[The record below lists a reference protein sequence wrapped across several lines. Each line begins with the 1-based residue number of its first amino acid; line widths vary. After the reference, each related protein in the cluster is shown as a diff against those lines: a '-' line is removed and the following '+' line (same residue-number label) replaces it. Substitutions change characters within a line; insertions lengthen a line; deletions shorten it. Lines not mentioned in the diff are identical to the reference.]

1 VKRGSTVMGD
11 LIIDSHCHAGRGDGL
26 TGPWDTEARIDDYLR
41 RCARAGIGQS
51 VVFAA
56 FHSDYRHA
64 NREVARLVA
73 ARPGRLIGLAFVHA
87 ANDRGRVAALVRE
100 AVEQHGFAGIK
111 VHRHDARITREVC
124 EAARAFALPVL
135 YDVAGEIPGIELFA
149 TQYRDV
155 NFIVPHLGS
164 FADDWGAQ
172 LACIDHL
179 VRHPNVF
186 ADSSGVRRFDLLEQ
200 AVRRAGAHKLLFGS
214 DGPWL
219 HPAVEL
225 AKIRA
230 LGLRPADEALVLGGN
245 FLRLAPRARQRPP
258 TAWPRL
264 RARIMERRAAA
275 PCA

>member
-1 VKRGSTVMGD
+1 VAPT
-11 LIIDSHCHAGRGDGL
+11 IIDSHCHAGRGDGL
-26 TGPWDTEARIDDYLR
+26 TGPWDTEARVHEHLR
-41 RCARAGIGQS
+41 RAAHAGIGRT

-56 FHSDYRHA
+56 FHSDYRRA
-64 NREVARLVA
+64 NAEVARLVA
-73 ARPGRLIGLAFVHA
+73 ARPERLIGFAFVHA
-87 ANDRGRVAALVRE
+87 AQGPAGVAELVRE
-100 AVEQHGFAGIK
+100 AVQQHGFAGIK
-111 VHRHDARITREVC
+111 VHRHDARITRAVC
-124 EAARAFALPVL
+124 EAARRHALPVL
-135 YDVAGEIPGIELFA
+135 YDVAGEVASIELFA
-149 TQYRDV
+149 SQYRDV
-155 NFIVPHLGS
+155 NFIIPHLGS

-230 LGLRPADEALVLGGN
+230 LGLRAADEALVLGGN
-245 FLRLAPRARQRPP
+245 FLRLAPRARRAPASKVAP
-258 TAWPRL
+258 RVTARF
-264 RARIMERRAAA
+264 RARRAA
-275 PCA
+275 PCV